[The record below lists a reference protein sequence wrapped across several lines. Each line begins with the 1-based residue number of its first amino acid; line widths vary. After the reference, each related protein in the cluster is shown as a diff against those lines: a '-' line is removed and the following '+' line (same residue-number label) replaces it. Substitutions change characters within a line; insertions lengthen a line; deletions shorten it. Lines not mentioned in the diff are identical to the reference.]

1 MAPSDTGSDS
11 SSLSGLSETERRD
24 RLRLIRTENV
34 GPATFAQLLDRFE
47 TAGAAINAL
56 PDLASRGGTR
66 RMRVC
71 SIADAE
77 KEMARAE
84 RIGAKLVAIGEPGYP
99 SRLAEIDAPPPLV
112 YVQGR
117 LELADKPMI
126 AIVGSRNGSAAGQK
140 LTKTLAR
147 DLGHADI
154 VIASGLARGID
165 GAAHQAALDSGTA
178 AMVAGGIDIVYPPE
192 HGDLQRAIAERG
204 LLISARPPGLR
215 PTGRDFPRRNALI
228 SGASLAVIVVEAAER
243 SGSLITAR
251 MAGEQGR
258 DVFAVPGNPLDPRA
272 SGTNRLI
279 QEGAG
284 LVTGADEIIDALAP
298 LLEAYDRRP
307 TPATPPVAPPPS
319 PAPIAEGDAR
329 NTVMSNLGMAP
340 IDIDELI
347 RTTGL
352 PARDVQVILLELDLA
367 GRLERH
373 GSQLVSLRPD
383 EG

>member
-1 MAPSDTGSDS
+1 MPSDTGSDDNGPPK
-11 SSLSGLSETERRD
+11 LSDTERRD

-47 TAGAAINAL
+47 TAGAAIDAL
-56 PDLASRGGTR
+56 PELANRGGTR
-66 RMRVC
+66 RMKVC
-71 SIADAE
+71 SVADAE
-77 KEMARAE
+77 KEIARAA

-99 SRLAEIDAPPPLV
+99 TRLAEIDAPPPLL

-117 LELADKPMI
+117 PELADKPMI

-192 HGDLQRAIAERG
+192 HGDLQRAIATRG
-204 LLISARPPGLR
+204 LLISARPPGFR
-215 PTGRDFPRRNALI
+215 PKGRDFPRRNALI

-243 SGSLITAR
+243 SESLITAR

-284 LVTGADEIIDALAP
+284 LVTGADEIIDALGP
-298 LLEAYDRRP
+298 LLEAYDRHP
-307 TPATPPVAPPPS
+307 TPAPQPVAPTS
-319 PAPIAEGDAR
+319 TPAPVAEDDAR
-329 NTVMSNLGMAP
+329 KAVMTNLGMAP
-340 IDIDELI
+340 VDIDELI
-347 RTTGL
+347 RATGL
-352 PARDVQVILLELDLA
+352 PTRDVQVILLELDLA

-373 GSQLVSLRPD
+373 GRQRVSLRPD

>member
-1 MAPSDTGSDS
+1 MAPSDNGSTR
-11 SSLSGLSETERRD
+11 LSDTERRD
-24 RLRLIRTENV
+24 RLRLIRTQNV

-47 TAGAAINAL
+47 TAGAAIEAL
-56 PDLASRGGTR
+56 PDLANRGGTR
-66 RMRVC
+66 RMQVC

-77 KEMARAE
+77 KEMKRAA

-99 SRLAEIDAPPPLV
+99 LRLAEIDAPPPLL

-117 LELADKPMI
+117 LDLAAAPMI
-126 AIVGSRNGSAAGQK
+126 AIVGSRNGSAVGQK
-140 LTKTLAR
+140 LARKLAR

-165 GAAHQAALDSGTA
+165 GAAHQGALDTGTA
-178 AMVAGGIDIVYPPE
+178 AMVAGGIDIIYPPE
-192 HGDLQRAIAERG
+192 HGDLQREIAERG
-204 LLISARPPGLR
+204 LLISARPPGFR

-307 TPATPPVAPPPS
+307 TPAPQSVAPPSS
-319 PAPIAEGDAR
+319 PTPVAEGDAR
-329 NTVMSNLGMAP
+329 NTVISNLGMAP
-340 IDIDELI
+340 VDIDELI
-347 RTTGL
+347 RATGL
-352 PARDVQVILLELDLA
+352 PARDVQVILLELDLT

-373 GSQLVSLRPD
+373 GRQLVSLKPD
-383 EG
+383 G

>member
-1 MAPSDTGSDS
+1 MPNESGSTILSD
-11 SSLSGLSETERRD
+11 TERRD
-24 RLRLIRTENV
+24 RLRLIRTQNV
-34 GPATFAQLLDRFE
+34 GPATFAQLMDRFG
-47 TAGAAINAL
+47 TAGAAIDAL
-56 PDLASRGGTR
+56 PDLANRGGTR
-66 RMRVC
+66 RMQIC

-77 KEMARAE
+77 KEMKRAARM
-84 RIGAKLVAIGEPGYP
+84 GAKLVAIGEPGYP
-99 SRLAEIDAPPPLV
+99 LRLAEIEAPPPLL

-117 LELADKPMI
+117 SELAQAPMI
-126 AIVGSRNGSAAGQK
+126 AIVGSRNGSAVGQK
-140 LTKTLAR
+140 LARTLAR

-154 VIASGLARGID
+154 VVASGLARGID
-165 GAAHQAALDSGTA
+165 GAAHQAALDTGTA

-204 LLISARPPGLR
+204 LLISARPPGFR

-298 LLEAYDRRP
+298 LLEAYDRRA
-307 TPATPPVAPPPS
+307 TPAPQPVAPPS
-319 PAPIAEGDAR
+319 FPAPVAEGDSR
-329 NTVMSNLGMAP
+329 NTVISNLGMAP
-340 IDIDELI
+340 VDIDELI
-347 RTTGL
+347 RATGL

-373 GSQLVSLRPD
+373 GRQLVSLRPD

>member
-1 MAPSDTGSDS
+1 MAPSDSGSPR
-11 SSLSGLSETERRD
+11 LSDTERLD
-24 RLRLIRTENV
+24 RLRLIRTQNV

-47 TAGAAINAL
+47 TASAAIDAL
-56 PDLASRGGTR
+56 PDLANRGGTR
-66 RMRVC
+66 RLQVC

-77 KEMARAE
+77 KEIARAA
-84 RIGAKLVAIGEPGYP
+84 RIGAELVAIGEPGYP
-99 SRLAEIDAPPPLV
+99 SRLAEIDAPPPLL

-117 LELADKPMI
+117 LELAVKPMI

-204 LLISARPPGLR
+204 LLISARPPGFR

-298 LLEAYDRRP
+298 LLETYDRRP
-307 TPATPPVAPPPS
+307 TPAPQPVAPPS
-319 PAPIAEGDAR
+319 TPAPVAEGDAR
-329 NTVMSNLGMAP
+329 DTVISNLGIAP
-340 IDIDELI
+340 VDIDELI
-347 RTTGL
+347 RATGL

-373 GSQLVSLRPD
+373 GRQLVSLRPD